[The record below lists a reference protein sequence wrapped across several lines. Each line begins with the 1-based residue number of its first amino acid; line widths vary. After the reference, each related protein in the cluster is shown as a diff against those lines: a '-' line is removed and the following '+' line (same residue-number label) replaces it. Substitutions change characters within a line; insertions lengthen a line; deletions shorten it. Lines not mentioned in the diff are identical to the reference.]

1 MGSWKLGRAFGI
13 NIYVHWSFLL
23 LVAFALYR
31 NWSIGGQPLA
41 IFGLIVLFAAFACV
55 VLHELGHA
63 LMARHFGIPTRDIT
77 LYPIGG
83 VARLERMSER
93 PWEEFCIA
101 VAGPAVNVV
110 ITAILAVPAIMSL
123 RELLSSQAVPQLFQ
137 GHFWFALFVVNV
149 FLVLFNMIP
158 AFPMDGGR
166 VLRALLVTPL
176 GRVTATEVAAILG
189 KIFAFIF
196 LVGAY
201 WNPVLALIGVFVF
214 FAGQQEL
221 LAVRRQELLR
231 HSRPLDVLPADTDI
245 LDAIPVNTDQ
255 QFSGSVWDE
264 QRRLCVIWRNGRPI
278 YSYRLD

>member
-1 MGSWKLGRAFGI
+1 MAYPIRCGSSPGDRVVIGQHKNRRVTMGSWKLGRAFGI

-31 NWSIGGQPLA
+31 NWSIGGQRLA

-110 ITAILAVPAIMSL
+110 IAAVLAVPAI
-123 RELLSSQAVPQLFQ
+123 LS
-137 GHFWFALFVVNV
+137 
-149 FLVLFNMIP
+149 M
-158 AFPMDGGR
+158 R
-166 VLRALLVTPL
+166 VLDGAPHLLH
-176 GRVTATEVAAILG
+176 RN
-189 KIFAFIF
+189 F
-196 LVGAY
+196 
-201 WNPVLALIGVFVF
+201 VLALF
-214 FAGQQEL
+214 L
-221 LAVRRQELLR
+221 L
-231 HSRPLDVLPADTDI
+231 
-245 LDAIPVNTDQ
+245 
-255 QFSGSVWDE
+255 
-264 QRRLCVIWRNGRPI
+264 
-278 YSYRLD
+278 